1 MEKNGFFEAIHSIG
15 QNIRNVTDLTSAMIE
30 LPEGEVKTSYE
41 SKLADEAL
49 SSNFNSPSELALKKV
64 MSTALAIAKAKELL
78 PEGVAKDIS
87 GTGMAS
93 LVDDV
98 VSRAKVAMKVA
109 EGLDPYKGADIL
121 IDKAAARVAA
131 IADVVVEKGVD
142 LAIDKIGT
150 VVTSVFPQA
159 APVVA
164 VLKSMQH
171 VITASV
177 QKVVRKGIALVANVA
192 KVAVRK
198 IGEGVRKVASKVKN
212 WLFG

>member
-1 MEKNGFFEAIHSIG
+1 MEKNGIFEAIHSIG
-15 QNIRNVTDLTSAMIE
+15 QNIRNVTDLTSAMTE

-78 PEGVAKDIS
+78 PDGVAKDIS

-98 VSRAKVAMKVA
+98 VSRAKVAMKAA

-121 IDKAAARVAA
+121 IDKAAARVSTV
-131 IADVVVEKGVD
+131 ADVVVDHGVD
-142 LAIDKIGT
+142 LAISKIGMIIP
-150 VVTSVFPQA
+150 VVYPPA
-159 APVVA
+159 APVVIA
-164 VLKSMQH
+164 LHFFKPM
-171 VITASV
+171 IAAKA
-177 QKVVRKGIALVANVA
+177 QKVLSKGIAKVANVA
-192 KVAVRK
+192 KLGARK
-198 IGEGVRKVASKVKN
+198 ACESIKTVASKVKN
-212 WLFG
+212 LLFG